1 MYRENLSKLQSTEEI
16 ELFEKIKAET
26 SPRMKL
32 RYDIILLHMEGYTN
46 KAISKIYH
54 LAPCTVGKYVHS
66 YETQGVEGLAIH
78 KGQGVKSKMTLEQE
92 KRLYECITTKYPA
105 EVGFAPHM
113 NWTAPLACQW
123 LETEEGI
130 HYSARGM
137 RNVFKR
143 LKLSYTRPT
152 YTLKKA
158 NLEKQAAFQ
167 EEFVS
172 LKKFDFWGH

>member
-1 MYRENLSKLQSTEEI
+1 MYRKKLSGHENAVES
-16 ELFEKIKAET
+16 ELLRKIRSEA

-46 KAISKIYH
+46 KEISEIYH
-54 LAPCTVGKYVHS
+54 LSPCTVGNYIRS
-66 YETQGVEGLAIH
+66 YKANGVDGLVIH

-92 KRLYECITTKYPA
+92 KRLYDCITTKYPA

-113 NWTAPLACQW
+113 NWTAPLACRW
-123 LETEEGI
+123 LEKEEGI

-137 RNVFKR
+137 RNVFER

-158 NLEKQAAFQ
+158 DLEKQAAFQ
-167 EEFVS
+167 GEFVS
-172 LKKFDFWGH
+172 LKKTNFGGY